1 MSCRASQV
9 DQAPFGQ
16 DDDRMFLD
24 VSLGLEVPF
33 MDLGFELGFG
43 DESFFEPFFET
54 GHVDFVVEVPD
65 VADDGVVGHP

>member
-1 MSCRASQV
+1 
-9 DQAPFGQ
+9 
-16 DDDRMFLD
+16 MFLD
-24 VSLGLEVPF
+24 VPLGLEVPF